1 MATTLLSSDQC
12 IKQAFNQ
19 DKQSLDVT
27 VKDLAVGLTLNHEQD
42 SITAVSKSI
51 IKEAKAN
58 EAVDVSGLRQVSV
71 YAAPGSAVKAS
82 PSLNKDVWANVGLV
96 PPSGVL
102 TLNLCAI
109 RLVVSNDCYIV
120 GV

>member
-19 DKQSLDVT
+19 DQQSLDVT
-27 VKDLAVGLTLNHEQD
+27 VKDLSIGLTLSHEQD
-42 SITAVSKSI
+42 SIHAVSKSI
-51 IKEAKAN
+51 SLEVKAN
-58 EAVDVSGLRQVSV
+58 QSANVSGLRQVSV
-71 YAAPGSAVKAS
+71 YAAPGSVVKAS
-82 PSLNKDVWANVGLV
+82 PSHDKDVWANVGIV

-102 TLNLCAI
+102 TLNICAI
-109 RLVVSNDCYIV
+109 RIISSNDCHVV

>member
-27 VKDLAVGLTLNHEQD
+27 VKDLSISLTLNHEQD
-42 SITAVSKSI
+42 SITSVSKSTT
-51 IKEAKAN
+51 KESKAN
-58 EAVDVSGLRQVSV
+58 EAVEVSGLRQISI
-71 YAAPGSAVKAS
+71 YAAPGSVVKAS
-82 PSLNKDVWANVGLV
+82 PSLDKEVWANVGLV

-109 RLVVSNDCYIV
+109 RLVASNDYHVV

>member
-27 VKDLAVGLTLNHEQD
+27 VKDLAIGLTLTHEQD
-42 SITAVSKSI
+42 SIHAVSKSVSI
-51 IKEAKAN
+51 EAKAN
-58 EAVDVSGLRQVSV
+58 ESANISGLRQVSV
-71 YAAPGSAVKAS
+71 YATPGSIVKAS
-82 PSLNKDVWANVGLV
+82 PCFDKDVWANVGIV

-109 RLVVSNDCYIV
+109 RVVSSNDCFIV

>member
-27 VKDLAVGLTLNHEQD
+27 VKDLAIGITLNHEQD
-42 SITAVSKSI
+42 SITAISKSVC
-51 IKEAKAN
+51 KEAKAN
-58 EAVDVSGLRQVSV
+58 EAADVSGFRQLSI
-71 YAAPGSAVKAS
+71 YAAPGSVVKAS
-82 PSLNKDVWANVGLV
+82 PSLDKEVWANVGIV

-102 TLNLCAI
+102 TLNICAI
-109 RLVVSNDCYIV
+109 RIVVSNDCHVV